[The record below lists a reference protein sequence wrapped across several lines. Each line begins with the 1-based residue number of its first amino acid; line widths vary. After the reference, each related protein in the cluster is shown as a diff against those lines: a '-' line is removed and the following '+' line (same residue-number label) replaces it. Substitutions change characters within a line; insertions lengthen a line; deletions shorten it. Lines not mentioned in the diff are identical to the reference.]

1 MEAGPTDTGPGAAE
15 TVVHDH
21 GAGTREGAGRFRF
34 LRLTRAGIQA
44 RLFGVGGLIHAA
56 VGSAERWRLHEGRF
70 EPGVN
75 SCGSLP
81 FFFIS
86 RTDLEVR

>member
-44 RLFGVGGLIHAA
+44 QLFALGGLIQAA
-56 VGSAERWRLHEGRF
+56 VGFTGDVGTYMKRSES
-70 EPGVN
+70 GVN